1 MSDAKQSNRVDEK
14 VHISDAQYRRLIEN
28 IPEVAWTADEQG
40 NALFISE
47 KIRTVFGYSSEEIL
61 QQGATLWFGRMH
73 PDDRELVQKAYAAL
87 FSRGQAFDVEYRIQ
101 HREGRWMWWRDR
113 AAMIEEAQGK
123 RYADGLLSDITEHK
137 NMEIQL
143 RQAQK
148 MEAVGQL
155 AGGIAHDFNNLLC
168 VLQGH
173 AELAKDQAQ
182 RNPEL
187 LQHLEIIEETS
198 RRAASL
204 IQRLLAFSSKQVLW
218 ITVFDLNVIIAGIQ
232 KFLARAIGENIELST
247 RFHASPAFIKADRA
261 QVEQILINLVVNAS
275 DAMPNGGALM
285 VETNDVIVDEGTAAT
300 FRVPTGPYVQLSV
313 TDTGSG
319 ITSEVRA
326 RIFEPFFTTKPV
338 GKGTGLGL
346 ATVYGIVQQNGGFID
361 LESTLGVGSSFKI
374 YLPVTTAE
382 SQPELRPQLVSTRAD
397 GATVLVVEDAP
408 ALRSLISEA
417 LEHSGY
423 RVLLAN
429 DGTEALRICQEH
441 SGPIHLLL
449 TDVVMPNMNGRDLV
463 QRLKNIRSGIRIIFM
478 SGYTNDVVVQH
489 GLSDASVEFMQKPF
503 TGNELVHKIAE
514 LLSGDAALDATS
526 FGSRRA

>member
-1 MSDAKQSNRVDEK
+1 MPDAKQSNRVDEK
-14 VHISDAQYRRLIEN
+14 AQISEAQYRRLIEN

-47 KIRTVFGYSSEEIL
+47 KIRTVFGYSAEEIL

-73 PDDRELVQKAYAAL
+73 QDDRELVQKAYAAL

-101 HREGRWMWWRDR
+101 HRDGRWMWWRDR

-123 RYADGLLSDITEHK
+123 RYADGLLSDITERK

-143 RQAQK
+143 RHAQK

-187 LQHLEIIEETS
+187 LQHLQIIEETS

-261 QVEQILINLVVNAS
+261 QVEQILINLALHARDTMPEGGKLVLETRGVELDEA
-275 DAMPNGGALM
+275 DAQQYGDL
-285 VETNDVIVDEGTAAT
+285 
-300 FRVPTGPYVQLSV
+300 VPGPYVLLSMS
-313 TDTGSG
+313 DTGCG
-319 ITSEVRA
+319 IEPETLKG
-326 RIFEPFFTTKPV
+326 IFDPFFTARPWEQ
-338 GKGTGLGL
+338 GAGLSL
-346 ATVYGIVQQNGGFID
+346 ATVYGIVKQSHGHISVDSKPERGTTFH
-361 LESTLGVGSSFKI
+361 I
-374 YLPVTTAE
+374 YLPAQAVPLEHGKEQAAIQVLQGKE
-382 SQPELRPQLVSTRAD
+382 RILIVEDEPQLRTLTRTWLE
-397 GATVLVVEDAP
+397 GLGYSVVEA
-408 ALRSLISEA
+408 ASASEA
-417 LEHSGY
+417 IKI
-423 RVLLAN
+423 V
-429 DGTEALRICQEH
+429 EAGQRE
-441 SGPIHLLL
+441 IHLLL
-449 TDVVMPNMNGRDLV
+449 TDLIMPGLNGRQLAEQV
-463 QRLKNIRSGIRIIFM
+463 CLKCPSMSVVFM
-478 SGYTNDVVVQH
+478 TGYTDDVVVQH
-489 GLSDASVEFMQKPF
+489 KLLQPGSHLLRKPF
-503 TGNELVHKIAE
+503 ARADLARTVR
-514 LLSGDAALDATS
+514 AAIDEGQTH
-526 FGSRRA
+526 

>member
-173 AELAKDQAQ
+173 AELAKDHAQ

-261 QVEQILINLVVNAS
+261 QVEQILINLALNARDTMPEGGKLVIETCGVEFNEA
-275 DAMPNGGALM
+275 DAQQYGNL
-285 VETNDVIVDEGTAAT
+285 
-300 FRVPTGPYVQLSV
+300 VPGLYVLLSIS
-313 TDTGSG
+313 DTGRG
-319 ITSEVRA
+319 INPETLEG
-326 RIFEPFFTTKPV
+326 IFDPFFTARPW
-338 GKGTGLGL
+338 GQGAGLGL
-346 ATVYGIVQQNGGFID
+346 ATVYGIVKQSHGHISVDSKPDRGTTFH
-361 LESTLGVGSSFKI
+361 V
-374 YLPVTTAE
+374 YLPAQAVPLENGKEQAAIQILQGKE
-382 SQPELRPQLVSTRAD
+382 SILIVEDEPQLRTLTRTWLQ
-397 GATVLVVEDAP
+397 GLGYSVLEA
-408 ALRSLISEA
+408 ASGSEA
-417 LEHSGY
+417 IKI
-423 RVLLAN
+423 V
-429 DGTEALRICQEH
+429 EADQSE
-441 SGPIHLLL
+441 IHLLL
-449 TDVVMPNMNGRDLV
+449 TDLIMPGLSGRQLAEQICLKCPSMNVV
-463 QRLKNIRSGIRIIFM
+463 FM
-478 SGYTNDVVVQH
+478 TGYTDDVVVQH
-489 GLSDASVEFMQKPF
+489 KLLQSGSHLLRKPF
-503 TGNELVHKIAE
+503 TRADLARTVR
-514 LLSGDAALDATS
+514 AAIDK
-526 FGSRRA
+526 GQIH